1 MNQPGGAELAWARGA
16 AWVPNHFHIGSRL
29 ETLPFP
35 STPPSDIPHA
45 ARDEPRLSLA
55 HWFVTLR
62 LSLNKDFS
70 KW

>member
-1 MNQPGGAELAWARGA
+1 MLS
-16 AWVPNHFHIGSRL
+16 HFHIDSRL

-62 LSLNKDFS
+62 LRLKKVFPKRGFHAAKRHSQ
-70 KW
+70 

>member
-1 MNQPGGAELAWARGA
+1 MLS
-16 AWVPNHFHIGSRL
+16 HFHIDSRL

-35 STPPSDIPHA
+35 STPPSDIPNA

-55 HWFVTLR
+55 HWFVSLR
-62 LSLNKDFS
+62 LRQEKDFS

>member
-1 MNQPGGAELAWARGA
+1 MLS
-16 AWVPNHFHIGSRL
+16 HFHIDSRL

>member
-1 MNQPGGAELAWARGA
+1 MLS
-16 AWVPNHFHIGSRL
+16 HFHIDSRL

-55 HWFVTLR
+55 HWFVALR
-62 LSLNKDFS
+62 LRLKKDFS
-70 KW
+70 KWGFDAVKRAYQ

>member
-1 MNQPGGAELAWARGA
+1 MLS
-16 AWVPNHFHIGSRL
+16 HFHIDSRL

-45 ARDEPRLSLA
+45 VRDEPRLSLA
-55 HWFVTLR
+55 HWFVILR
-62 LSLNKDFS
+62 LSLKKHSS

>member
-1 MNQPGGAELAWARGA
+1 MLS
-16 AWVPNHFHIGSRL
+16 HFHIDSRL

-55 HWFVTLR
+55 HWFVALR
-62 LSLNKDFS
+62 LSLKTDFS
-70 KW
+70 KRCFDAVKAPEQ